1 MVDYLQGAFR
11 VSIRRGCA
19 LLGLQKSTYY
29 YRARRPSQAAL
40 RLRIREIAE
49 TRVRYGYRRI
59 HVLLRREGWAVNAK
73 RVYRLYVEEGL
84 QIRNKRPK
92 RKVAAKLREDRRP
105 ASGPN
110 DVWAMDFLSDQ
121 LFNGSKIRV
130 LTIVDAFT
138 KLSPAIDVRRRYTG
152 ADVVATLERVT
163 REHGIPRSIRVD
175 QGPEFIS
182 KDLDLWAWMNGV
194 ILDFSRPGKPTDNA
208 FAEAFNG
215 KVRAECIDQNWF
227 LSVEDAR
234 LKCEAYRHEYNHER
248 PHSSIGNKTPI
259 EFMKAISITC
269 PLMA

>member
-1 MVDYLQGAFR
+1 
-11 VSIRRGCA
+11 
-19 LLGLQKSTYY
+19 
-29 YRARRPSQAAL
+29 
-40 RLRIREIAE
+40 
-49 TRVRYGYRRI
+49 
-59 HVLLRREGWAVNAK
+59 
-73 RVYRLYVEEGL
+73 
-84 QIRNKRPK
+84 
-92 RKVAAKLREDRRP
+92 
-105 ASGPN
+105 
-110 DVWAMDFLSDQ
+110 MDFLSDQ

-152 ADVVATLERVT
+152 ADMVATLERVT

-227 LSVEDAR
+227 LPVEDAR
-234 LKCEAYRHEYNHER
+234 PKCEAYRHEYNHER

-259 EFMKAISITC
+259 EFMKAISTTC
-269 PLMA
+269 PLMAWKTGKTSGQRSSVRGKSTPPPLSAALSFMAAVMSRRPFVTESNVISRIAQPSPSGVYRAHTPRVSITFRSARAGTGIVLKSS

>member
-1 MVDYLQGAFR
+1 
-11 VSIRRGCA
+11 
-19 LLGLQKSTYY
+19 
-29 YRARRPSQAAL
+29 
-40 RLRIREIAE
+40 
-49 TRVRYGYRRI
+49 
-59 HVLLRREGWAVNAK
+59 
-73 RVYRLYVEEGL
+73 
-84 QIRNKRPK
+84 
-92 RKVAAKLREDRRP
+92 
-105 ASGPN
+105 
-110 DVWAMDFLSDQ
+110 MDFLSDQ
-121 LFNGSKIRV
+121 FFNGSKIRV

-234 LKCEAYRHEYNHER
+234 LKCEAYRNEYNHER

-259 EFMKAISITC
+259 EFMKAISTIC